1 MKTLVK
7 GQKYIEYCIFA
18 GVFLILCFFLARYT
32 VYTLDS
38 DASSEL
44 VLAKL
49 LSEEGRLLTEDW
61 LYGSELRVFYSQ
73 LIFTP
78 LFSVFDSWRALR
90 FTGTLIM
97 LIALVLAFYWFCR
110 KTDSR
115 SSFALGAMLMLLPLS
130 RIYFDVLYKFT

>member
-44 VLAKL
+44 LLAKHL
-49 LSEEGRLLTEDW
+49 ADCSRRT
-61 LYGSELRVFYSQ
+61 GSTAPSCGCS
-73 LIFTP
+73 TA
-78 LFSVFDSWRALR
+78 S
-90 FTGTLIM
+90 
-97 LIALVLAFYWFCR
+97 
-110 KTDSR
+110 
-115 SSFALGAMLMLLPLS
+115 
-130 RIYFDVLYKFT
+130 